1 MSMRSMYVKVYDF
14 VNIAL
19 KENLCIHTQTHTYTL
34 SCLHFFKQNLAYKNV
49 YIYAGLL
56 KFKFLFQVSIRTWFW
71 AVSVISFN
79 GGKVVLPSLVVDV
92 QACKVLNVQVISRAK
107 AISVT
112 WNRESFIPQKQLS
125 LATSLECLLGFGVVT
140 VYKLDKPKKMKQ
152 QSKKLVYEY
161 QSQTRLLCLC

>member
-49 YIYAGLL
+49 YIYAGPL
-56 KFKFLFQVSIRTWFW
+56 KFKFLFQVSIKTWFW

-79 GGKVVLPSLVVDV
+79 GRKVVLPSLVVDV
-92 QACKVLNVQVISRAK
+92 QACKVLIVQLILK
-107 AISVT
+107 
-112 WNRESFIPQKQLS
+112 EQKQFQS
-125 LATSLECLLGFGVVT
+125 LKIERVLFHKSNYLWQLRWKFLGFWSS
-140 VYKLDKPKKMKQ
+140 D
-152 QSKKLVYEY
+152 
-161 QSQTRLLCLC
+161 CI